1 MMRIPYI
8 FGITV
13 LLIFMVSCQSGSK
26 AVDAFEQNEKLGRG
40 VNILGYDPIWDSFEK
55 ARFKEH
61 HFKLIRE
68 AGFNTVRIN
77 LHPFRHM
84 DSTTF
89 ELREDWWKVLDWA
102 VENALANDLMVILD
116 MHEYYAMADDP
127 VSRKDMW
134 LAFWKQVAERYQDSS
149 DDVLFELLNEPNG
162 KLNSELW
169 NDFLLEGLAVVRNSN
184 PHRTVIIGPAQYN
197 QINQL
202 DSLILPEKDRNIIVT
217 IHYYSP
223 MDFTHQGA
231 SWAGRAD
238 LRDVRWLGT
247 AEEKQAI
254 MDDFAK
260 AQNWSKKHNRPLF
273 LGEFGVYDKA
283 DMESRTKYL
292 SFVTRTVENLG
303 WSWAYW
309 QFDSD
314 FILYDID
321 NEHWIEPVLK
331 ALIPKTTDVN

>member
-1 MMRIPYI
+1 MSRVPFI
-8 FGITV
+8 FIIAG

-26 AVDAFEQNEKLGRG
+26 AVNAFEQNEKLGRG
-40 VNILGYDPIWDSFEK
+40 VNILGYDPIWESFEK

-61 HFKLIRE
+61 HFKLIHE

-77 LHPFRHM
+77 LHPFRYM
-84 DSTTF
+84 NPTTS

-127 VSRKDMW
+127 VGRKDMW
-134 LAFWKQVAERYQDSS
+134 LAFWKQVAEHFQNSS
-149 DDVLFELLNEPNG
+149 ENVLFELLNEPNG
-162 KLNSELW
+162 KLTSELW
-169 NDFLLEGLAVVRNSN
+169 NEFLSEGLAIVRESN
-184 PHRTVIIGPAQYN
+184 PRRTVILGPAQYN

-238 LRDVRWLGT
+238 LRDVHWLGT
-247 AEEKQAI
+247 DEEKQAI
-254 MDDFAK
+254 LDDFAK

-331 ALIPKTTDVN
+331 ALIPKTASVN

>member
-55 ARFKEH
+55 ARFKAH